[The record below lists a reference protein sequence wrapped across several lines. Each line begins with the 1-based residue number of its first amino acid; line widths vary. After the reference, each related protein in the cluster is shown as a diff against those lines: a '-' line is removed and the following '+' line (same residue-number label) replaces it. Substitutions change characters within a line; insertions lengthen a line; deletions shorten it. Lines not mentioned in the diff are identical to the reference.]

1 MSVKSVKLKTTLR
14 IEGSLLLVM
23 AVSMLPPLLIALAE
37 KEAASL
43 RAFMLVIAGC
53 IVLGVIPF
61 ILFGPSQRKIKSR
74 DGFLIVSLSWLVASV
89 VGALPFLLSGAMSSF
104 ADAFFESVS
113 GFTTTGSSILTDVE
127 VLPRSILFW
136 RSFTHWLGG
145 MGIIV
150 FITALM
156 PVFGINGQLIANSET
171 TGPTKGKILARF
183 SDQSR
188 QLYKIYIAMT
198 LVQIILLK
206 FSGISWYD
214 CAVHTFGSVGTG
226 GLSIYNDSIAHYNN
240 VYIELVIAV
249 FMLLAAMNFNLYYA
263 ALKRGPKEIFRDE
276 EARFFLLVVG
286 VITTLI
292 AVYNWIF
299 DGFEAIGEKFMDS
312 FFQVSSI
319 ISTTGYMTDDYDVW
333 PTFSNIMILLLFF
346 IGGCSSSTGGGIKA
360 VRVLVGLKLVRRGV
374 SLKLHPSRIAPVTL
388 SDKELG
394 SDATIRVSN
403 FIFTYL
409 CILLLGT
416 LLLAFDGHDL
426 ITNLSAAASS
436 LGNVGPGF
444 NLVGPTMNYSFFSD
458 FAKYTCSVLMIV
470 GRLELFT
477 VLALFSRHYWNPD
490 RVN

>member
-1 MSVKSVKLKTTLR
+1 
-14 IEGSLLLVM
+14 
-23 AVSMLPPLLIALAE
+23 
-37 KEAASL
+37 
-43 RAFMLVIAGC
+43 
-53 IVLGVIPF
+53 
-61 ILFGPSQRKIKSR
+61 
-74 DGFLIVSLSWLVASV
+74 
-89 VGALPFLLSGAMSSF
+89 
-104 ADAFFESVS
+104 
-113 GFTTTGSSILTDVE
+113 
-127 VLPRSILFW
+127 
-136 RSFTHWLGG
+136 
-145 MGIIV
+145 
-150 FITALM
+150 
-156 PVFGINGQLIANSET
+156 
-171 TGPTKGKILARF
+171 
-183 SDQSR
+183 
-188 QLYKIYIAMT
+188 
-198 LVQIILLK
+198 
-206 FSGISWYD
+206 
-214 CAVHTFGSVGTG
+214 
-226 GLSIYNDSIAHYNN
+226 
-240 VYIELVIAV
+240 
-249 FMLLAAMNFNLYYA
+249 
-263 ALKRGPKEIFRDE
+263 
-276 EARFFLLVVG
+276 
-286 VITTLI
+286 
-292 AVYNWIF
+292 
-299 DGFEAIGEKFMDS
+299 
-312 FFQVSSI
+312 
-319 ISTTGYMTDDYDVW
+319 MTDDYDVW
-333 PTFSNIMILLLFF
+333 PTFSKMMILLLFF